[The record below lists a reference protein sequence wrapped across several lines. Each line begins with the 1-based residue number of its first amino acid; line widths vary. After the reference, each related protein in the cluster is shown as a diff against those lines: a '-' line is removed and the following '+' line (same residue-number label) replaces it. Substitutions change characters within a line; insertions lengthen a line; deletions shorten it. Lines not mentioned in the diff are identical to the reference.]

1 MRTSWNAT
9 RGSQLPDDVERMND
23 ASQIAGTQPLPL
35 SKLLEHVISQ
45 HGGERLTLGELSAR
59 LRDRA
64 WGGLLLIFAAINIL
78 PLPPGATTVTGI
90 PLLVLAAQLA
100 AGRARPWF
108 PRKLDQRGIG
118 RDTIARLIAKIEP
131 LEHRIERVLKPRLC
145 QLTGHRA
152 ARVIGVISFL
162 LSVILWLPIP
172 LGNHAPA
179 LAMTLFALALIY
191 RDGVM
196 AIMGAITSVISVFL
210 VSLTAAAAWMA
221 AVAVWQ
227 RIF

>member
-1 MRTSWNAT
+1 MRGAWNAT
-9 RGSQLPDDVERMND
+9 PGSRFLTHVERMND
-23 ASQIAGTQPLPL
+23 ASQIGGTQPLPL
-35 SKLLEHVISQ
+35 SKLLAQVIAQ
-45 HGGERLTLGELSAR
+45 HGEERLTLGELSAR

-90 PLLVLAAQLA
+90 PLLVLTAQLA
-100 AGRARPWF
+100 AGRSRPWF

-118 RDTIARLIAKIEP
+118 RETIARLIAKIEP
-131 LEHRIERVLKPRLC
+131 LENRIERVLKPRLC
-145 QLTGHRA
+145 SLTGHRA

-196 AIMGAITSVISVFL
+196 VILGGIASVVSVFL

-221 AVAVWQ
+221 ATALWQ
-227 RIF
+227 RLF